1 MITSRTG
8 QQRHGG
14 GVAQFVDLV
23 IDGRVLLDE
32 GIGVGQVGLRLV
44 VVVVGDKE
52 FHRVVREQFL
62 ELAVQLGCQGLVG
75 GQHQGRSAGAGNH
88 VGHGK
93 GLAGAGYPQQHLVF
107 VAPLDP
113 GHQFINRLGLVT
125 AGGVRSGEFELGPLP
140 YVILKS
146 SYPQAEPVA
155 AINEPDGKATYTC
168 AMVTAFDGP
177 TSVKQV
183 HRSIAFSQ
191 PLSTCGHLTA
201 GYLLAKYGV
210 KLEALHH
217 EYLGNQDQVALSV
230 VKGNY
235 EVGTIKTAVA
245 KKYANLTLRVI
256 EETPPFPGFV
266 LVANKATLTPDQ
278 IKEMSRALLSS
289 SSKDRATLMLGRHGF
304 APVVDAH
311 YDLIRQNMRF
321 SR

>member
-1 MITSRTG
+1 MAKLKWSRLAWLAVVLVSG
-8 QQRHGG
+8 QIISSGYVSARE
-14 GVAQFVDLV
+14 LV
-23 IDGRVLLDE
+23 YTPLPIEQPETVLDANRPLVSYLSKQLKTPVTIRYE
-32 GIGVGQVGLRLV
+32 KSYEEILRLF
-44 VVVVGDKE
+44 K
-52 FHRVVREQFL
+52 
-62 ELAVQLGCQGLVG
+62 LGQIDIV
-75 GQHQGRSAGAGNH
+75 H
-88 VGHGK
+88 
-93 GLAGAGYPQQHLVF
+93 
-107 VAPLDP
+107 
-113 GHQFINRLGLVT
+113 
-125 AGGVRSGEFELGPLP
+125 LGPLP

-155 AINEPDGKATYTC
+155 AINEPDGKASYTC

-177 TSVKQV
+177 TSVRQV

-235 EVGTIKTAVA
+235 EVGTMKTAVA

-266 LVANKATLTPDQ
+266 LVANKTTLTPDQ
-278 IKEMSRALLSS
+278 IKEISRALLSS
-289 SSKDRATLMLGRHGF
+289 SSKDRATLILGRHGF

>member
-1 MITSRTG
+1 MVKLKWSRLAWLAVVLVSG
-8 QQRHGG
+8 QIMSSGYASARE
-14 GVAQFVDLV
+14 LV
-23 IDGRVLLDE
+23 YTPLPIEQPETVLDANRPLVSYLSRQLKTPISIRYE
-32 GIGVGQVGLRLV
+32 KNYEEILRLF
-44 VVVVGDKE
+44 K
-52 FHRVVREQFL
+52 
-62 ELAVQLGCQGLVG
+62 QGKIDIV
-75 GQHQGRSAGAGNH
+75 H
-88 VGHGK
+88 
-93 GLAGAGYPQQHLVF
+93 
-107 VAPLDP
+107 
-113 GHQFINRLGLVT
+113 
-125 AGGVRSGEFELGPLP
+125 LGPLP

-266 LVANKATLTPDQ
+266 LVVNKATLTPDQ